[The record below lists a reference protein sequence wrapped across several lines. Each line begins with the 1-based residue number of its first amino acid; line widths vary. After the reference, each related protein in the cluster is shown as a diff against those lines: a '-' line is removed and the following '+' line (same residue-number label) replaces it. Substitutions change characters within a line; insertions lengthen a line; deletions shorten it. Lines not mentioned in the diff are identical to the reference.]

1 MCKWEEKYFR
11 RTTVME
17 GELSEL
23 KEQLAARDVS
33 PALAY
38 KPTCPMDHDST
49 KSSKILAIKTSS
61 LVIFHI
67 WVFFV
72 SEFRVTGS

>member
-1 MCKWEEKYFR
+1 M
-11 RTTVME
+11 ME

-61 LVIFHI
+61 LVIFYI
-67 WVFFV
+67 
-72 SEFRVTGS
+72 

>member
-1 MCKWEEKYFR
+1 
-11 RTTVME
+11 ME

-38 KPTCPMDHDST
+38 KPTCQMDHDST
-49 KSSKILAIKTSS
+49 KPSKILAVKTTN
-61 LVIFHI
+61 LVICCI
-67 WVFFV
+67 
-72 SEFRVTGS
+72 

>member
-1 MCKWEEKYFR
+1 
-11 RTTVME
+11 ME

-38 KPTCPMDHDST
+38 KPTCPMDHEST
-49 KSSKILAIKTSS
+49 KASKILAIKTSS
-61 LVIFHI
+61 LVCSFFHC
-67 WVFFV
+67 VGCKMSYFN
-72 SEFRVTGS
+72 GG